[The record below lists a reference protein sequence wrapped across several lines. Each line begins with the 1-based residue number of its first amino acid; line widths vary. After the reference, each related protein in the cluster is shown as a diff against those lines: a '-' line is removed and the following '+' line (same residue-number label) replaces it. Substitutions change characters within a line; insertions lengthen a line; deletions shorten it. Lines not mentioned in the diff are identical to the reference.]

1 MAPGFMMVRMI
12 QARWRLFLSGLVFL
26 VLTIATLLRYGWHW
40 TPGFLIAWDI
50 GVVLYLS
57 LVFWL
62 AAQADTTFIRRRSEL
77 QDVGRFAVPGATVVG
92 ALASLIAVLYQLR
105 TPAGLCAQPQNLVL
119 AALTILLSWALIH
132 TILALHYAHEFY
144 AEHRN
149 SGQGLEFPGG
159 EPPNYWDFIYFSFVI
174 GMTSQVSDVPVT
186 SRTIRKTVI
195 AHSVVSFIFNVTLL
209 ALSFNIVASA
219 LSQPCM
225 QSSESSPVPTVRP
238 PRTPPT
244 FDRKSL
250 RSADYHRCPR
260 CLWR

>member
-1 MAPGFMMVRMI
+1 MVRMI

-26 VLTIATLLRYGWHW
+26 VLTIATLLLYGWHW

-50 GVVLYLS
+50 GVVLYLN

-105 TPAGLCAQPQNLVL
+105 TPAGLCAQPQSLVL

-149 SGQGLEFPGG
+149 SGQGLEFP
-159 EPPNYWDFIYFSFVI
+159 
-174 GMTSQVSDVPVT
+174 
-186 SRTIRKTVI
+186 
-195 AHSVVSFIFNVTLL
+195 ALL

-244 FDRKSL
+244 FAGWS
-250 RSADYHRCPR
+250 
-260 CLWR
+260 